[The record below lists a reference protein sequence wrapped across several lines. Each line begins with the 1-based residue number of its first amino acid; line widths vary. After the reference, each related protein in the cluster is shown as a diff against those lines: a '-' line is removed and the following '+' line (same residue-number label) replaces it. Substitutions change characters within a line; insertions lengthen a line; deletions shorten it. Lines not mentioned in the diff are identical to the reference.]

1 MSTAYYPQTD
11 GQSEVVNRC
20 LECYLRCM
28 TREKPKEWM
37 QWLSLAEFWYNT
49 NFHTSINTTPFE
61 VVYGQKPP
69 IHFHYLAGESIVEAD
84 KDEAT
89 WEKYDDLIARF
100 PQFDADAT

>member
-1 MSTAYYPQTD
+1 MSPAYHPQTD

-20 LECYLRCM
+20 IECYLRCM
-28 TREKPKEWM
+28 TEENPKEWM

-69 IHFHYLAGESIVEAD
+69 IHLPYLAGESFVEAVD
-84 KDEAT
+84 RSMLAENKC
-89 WEKYDDLIARF
+89 
-100 PQFDADAT
+100 